1 MDHEEFKK
9 YGLEGPELERWFNQF
24 AQTVGIAS
32 SEQYSMIGLTELLNK
47 NLPKRLTDACD
58 RIYSDFP
65 EGNEWVKSI
74 LTNKFEPDLPVS
86 TKQKFCK
93 YLLDKVLAVDAHIQI
108 SSVQGNTQNIFVD
121 VTGNPGK
128 QQSKIDK
135 ICGLPY
141 VKDRF
146 GENRNKN
153 IPFVRKV
160 LGIDK
165 HIVLLLSN
173 DRRLLPSYEKLLS
186 ELQAFA
192 NGTFQTA
199 VIDLRDVPEHERFI
213 NQRPVETPA
222 QACERYQSRY
232 SKLPLA
238 EQLSAIAQS
247 AFLDGLSQAE
257 VKNILKEHEFFQNY
271 KQVGQALK
279 GEELAQKLVDKSYI
293 SYVDTHADLVK
304 STIEICLKNT
314 EPDGNGTK
322 IHEGKK
328 LVLSLSDNVYTV
340 TAKDGRGVIFT
351 LRDGEPANSK
361 MNRLDLKTFVSFH
374 EKLNQGVNVQ
384 ENRGKKNSRR

>member
-32 SEQYSMIGLTELLNK
+32 SEQYSMVGLTELLNK
-47 NLPKRLTDACD
+47 KLPKRLTDACD
-58 RIYSDFP
+58 RIYADFP
-65 EGNEWVKSI
+65 EGNEWVISI
-74 LTNKFEPDLPVS
+74 LNDKVEPELPNS

-93 YLLDKVLAVDAHIQI
+93 YLLDKVLAADTHIQI
-108 SSVQGNTQNIFVD
+108 SNVQGSTQNVFVD

-173 DRRLLPSYEKLLS
+173 DRRLLPSYERLLS

-192 NGTFQTA
+192 NGKLETA
-199 VIDLRDVPEHERFI
+199 VIDLQDVPEHERFI
-213 NQRPVETPA
+213 NQRPIETPA
-222 QACERYQSRY
+222 QACERYQTRY
-232 SKLPLA
+232 GKLPLTEELNTVA
-238 EQLSAIAQS
+238 KS
-247 AFLDGLSQAE
+247 AFLDGYSQAE
-257 VKNILKEHEFFQNY
+257 VKNILSEHEFFRNY
-271 KQVGQALK
+271 KQSSQSIK

-304 STIEICLKNT
+304 STIDICLKNT
-314 EPDGNGTK
+314 EPDGNGAK

-328 LVLSLSDNVYTV
+328 LVLSLSNNVYAV
-340 TAKDGRGVIFT
+340 TAKDGRGVIFK
-351 LRDGEPANSK
+351 LKEGEPVMSK

-374 EKLNQGVNVQ
+374 DKLNQDVKVQ